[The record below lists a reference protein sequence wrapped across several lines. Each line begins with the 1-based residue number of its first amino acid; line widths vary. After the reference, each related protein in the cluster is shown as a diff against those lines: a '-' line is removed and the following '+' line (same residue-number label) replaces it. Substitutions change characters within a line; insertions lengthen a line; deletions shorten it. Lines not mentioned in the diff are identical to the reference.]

1 MIRQNGQ
8 PSLFTIFTSFLRLG
22 STAFGGAAMVAYIR
36 RMAVQQKGWLDDA
49 SFRDGVA
56 FCQTVPGA
64 TAMQVAAYSRAQSRR
79 RGRSCRRLC
88 GLRPSGL
95 LDDDAPLRSIY
106 AEQAAFLPLF
116 RLLPGFRLWWWP

>member
-64 TAMQVAAYSRAQSRR
+64 TAMQVAAYS
-79 RGRSCRRLC
+79 G
-88 GLRPSGL
+88 SG
-95 LDDDAPLRSIY
+95 
-106 AEQAAFLPLF
+106 EQAAWPELPPPMWASPF
-116 RLLPGFRLWWWP
+116 PPS